1 MRQALTIVVLAAG
14 KGTRMRSERPK
25 VLHPL
30 AGRPLLGHVLDAA
43 AALAPS
49 AVCVV
54 YGHGGEAVP
63 QALAGR
69 GLRFAL
75 QEPQLGTGHALMQ
88 ALPHIDAHADADA
101 DGVVLVLYGDVPLV
115 QPQTLAPLV
124 DAARGGALAVLTAT
138 LDDPQGYGR
147 IVRESGAVR
156 RIVEQKD
163 ASPVEAAIREI
174 NTGIM
179 AIPAGRLAGW
189 LGRLR
194 SDNAQNEY
202 YLTDIVALAVADS
215 VPVQGLDLAQAWEVA
230 GVNSPR
236 QLAELERVAQR
247 LAAERL
253 MDAGVRLADPQ
264 RIDIRGELRAGADV
278 SIDVNC
284 VFEGAVTL
292 GEGVSIGPNCFIREC
307 RIGAG
312 ARIEA
317 MSWMEGALVGE
328 GAVVGPYA
336 RLRPGTELAAGAHVG
351 NFVELKNSLVGEA
364 SKINH
369 LSYVG
374 DASVGA
380 RVNIGAGTITCN
392 YDGANKYRTT
402 IGDDAFIGSDTQL
415 VAPVKVGAG
424 ATIGAGSTITRD
436 APDAALTLSR
446 SKQYTVSGWKRP
458 QKKG

>member
-1 MRQALTIVVLAAG
+1 MSQALNIVVLAAG
-14 KGTRMRSERPK
+14 KGTRMRSELPK
-25 VLHPL
+25 VLHRL
-30 AGRPLLGHVLDAA
+30 AGRPLVDHVLAA
-43 AALAPS
+43 AAVLAPT
-49 AVCVV
+49 ATCVV
-54 YGHGGEAVP
+54 YGHGGDAVP

-75 QEPQLGTGHALMQ
+75 QVPQRGTGHALMQ
-88 ALPHIDAHADADA
+88 ALPHVDA

-115 QPQTLAPLV
+115 RPQTLAPLV

-138 LDDPQGYGR
+138 LADPQGYGR
-147 IVRESGAVR
+147 IVREGGAVR

-163 ASPVEAAIREI
+163 ASPDEATIREI

-179 AIPAGRLAGW
+179 AIPAGRLAAW

-194 SDNAQNEY
+194 DDNAQQEY
-202 YLTDIVALAVADS
+202 YLTDIVALAVADG
-215 VPVQGLDLAQAWEVA
+215 VTVVGLDLAEPWEIA

-253 MDAGVRLADPQ
+253 MDAGVRLADPD

-284 VFEGAVTL
+284 VFEGEVTL
-292 GEGVSIGPNCFIREC
+292 DDGVSVGPNCVIRDS

-312 ARIEA
+312 TRIEA
-317 MSWMEGALVGE
+317 MSWMERAVVGE

-351 NFVELKNSLVGEA
+351 NFVELKNSQIGA
-364 SKINH
+364 GSKINH

-374 DASVGA
+374 DATVGA

-436 APDAALTLSR
+436 APAGALTLSR
-446 SKQYTVSGWKRP
+446 NKQYTVSGWKRP